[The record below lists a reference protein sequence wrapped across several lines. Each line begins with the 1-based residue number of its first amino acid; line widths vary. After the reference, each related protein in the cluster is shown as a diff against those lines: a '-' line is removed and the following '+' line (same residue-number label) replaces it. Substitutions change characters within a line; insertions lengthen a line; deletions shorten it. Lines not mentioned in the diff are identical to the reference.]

1 MIELPFEKT
10 YPQAQIAIQLEDQEL
25 LVKYA
30 ALVPENATIVE
41 IGTNRGWS
49 AVLLALASPE
59 LATVWTIDHGEAA
72 KYGVGELTKASPEK
86 AYDMADNLYKRR
98 SEYERELE
106 EVFREMGCWGKI
118 HSLFGS
124 SHHEEWMDAVEWDEG
139 VIDLLF
145 VDGDHCYSSV
155 MADLLRWAPKV
166 VVGGYMVL
174 HDYIG
179 GFTAVPAAVTDYFD
193 AYPEWQDMEQAG
205 LTQVC
210 QRTKEH
216 QRP

>member
-1 MIELPFEKT
+1 MELPLEKT
-10 YPQAQIAIQLEDQEL
+10 FPQAQIAMRLEDQEL
-25 LVKYA
+25 LAKYA
-30 ALVPENATIVE
+30 SLVPEHATIVE

-59 LATVWTIDHGEAA
+59 SAIVWTIDHGGAA
-72 KYGVGELTKASPEK
+72 KYGVGELTKASPEEAYHK
-86 AYDMADNLYKRR
+86 AGILRAYAQD
-98 SEYERELE
+98 YEDEVD
-106 EVFREMGCWGKI
+106 EVFEEAGCWGKI
-118 HSLFGS
+118 HFLFGS
-124 SHHEEWMDAVEWDEG
+124 SHHEEWMDAVEWSDWRP
-139 VIDLLF
+139 IDLLF

-174 HDYIG
+174 HDYVG
-179 GFTAVPAAVTDYFD
+179 DFSSVRAATVDYFD
-193 AYPEWQDMEQAG
+193 AYPEWLNIEQAG

>member
-1 MIELPFEKT
+1 MELPLEKT
-10 YPQAQIAIQLEDQEL
+10 FPQAQIAMQLEDQEL
-25 LVKYA
+25 LAKYA
-30 ALVPENATIVE
+30 VLVPENATIVE

-59 LATVWTIDHGEAA
+59 SATVWTIDHGCAA
-72 KYGVGELTKASPEK
+72 KYGIGELTNVSPSK
-86 AYDMADNLYKRR
+86 TRRRAKVLCAYRNR
-98 SEYERELE
+98 YEQALDD
-106 EVFREMGCWGKI
+106 VFGVSGCIDKI
-118 HSLFGS
+118 HFLFGS
-124 SHHEEWMDAVEWDEG
+124 SHHEEWMDAVGWKGG

-174 HDYIG
+174 HDYVG
-179 GFTAVPAAVTDYFD
+179 DFSSVQAATVDYFD
-193 AYPEWQDMEQAG
+193 AYPEWLNIEQAG

-216 QRP
+216 KRP

>member
-1 MIELPFEKT
+1 MELPLEKT
-10 YPQAQIAIQLEDQEL
+10 YPHAQIAMRVEDQEL
-25 LVKYA
+25 LAKYA
-30 ALVPENATIVE
+30 SLVPEHSTIVE

-59 LATVWTIDHGEAA
+59 SAIVWTIDHGGAV
-72 KYGVGELTKASPEK
+72 KYGVGELTKASPEE
-86 AYDMADNLYKRR
+86 AYDKATGLVEHQWKYEAALDDVFEEAD
-98 SEYERELE
+98 
-106 EVFREMGCWGKI
+106 CTDKI
-118 HSLFGS
+118 MFLFGS
-124 SHHEEWMDAVEWDEG
+124 SHHEEWMDAVEWGKDG
-139 VIDLLF
+139 IDLLF

-166 VVGGYMVL
+166 VVGGYMIL
-174 HDYIG
+174 HDYVG
-179 GFTAVPAAVTDYFD
+179 GFSAVPAAVTDYFD
-193 AYPEWQDMEQAG
+193 AYPEWQDIEQAG